1 MVNDRSQCAK
11 FRGNPPKELRTAHS
25 SRSKLGPL
33 IRGKAPRISSF
44 MPRVHEG
51 VGLGGGIVVGLKPP
65 IMAAYKAK

>member
-11 FRGNPPKELRTAHS
+11 LRGNPPKELRTAHS

-44 MPRVHEG
+44 MPWVQLRRGGSCG
-51 VGLGGGIVVGLKPP
+51 VDTPHNGCI
-65 IMAAYKAK
+65 